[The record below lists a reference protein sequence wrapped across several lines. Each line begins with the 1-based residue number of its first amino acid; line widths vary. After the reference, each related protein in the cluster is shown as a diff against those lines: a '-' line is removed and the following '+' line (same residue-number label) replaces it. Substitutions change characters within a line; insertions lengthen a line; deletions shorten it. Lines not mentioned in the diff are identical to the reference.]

1 MRMATSPQM
10 TFSSQSQQFTWCC
23 LRGTCSSWFLQNG
36 ARGDLGRLTPSRKQC
51 PWQAGEA
58 PGGRIPALH
67 TPCELHTQDMEQ
79 GCSRALK
86 HRKRQGHQH
95 PGSGKGCSWVS
106 AAVAGMQV
114 QVSASCRAFREPQ
127 SSLCLHQWLLQFLN
141 ISPFGKNLSM
151 FYDERIM
158 TNDK

>member
-1 MRMATSPQM
+1 MRMATTPQM

-36 ARGDLGRLTPSRKQC
+36 ARGDLSRLTPSRKQC

-79 GCSRALK
+79 GCSRALEAL
-86 HRKRQGHQH
+86 QTAGPPA
-95 PGSGKGCSWVS
+95 PGQRERAAPGCQQQWLERRCGCQP
-106 AAVAGMQV
+106 VAGLSGNHRV
-114 QVSASCRAFREPQ
+114 ASVYTSGFCSF
-127 SSLCLHQWLLQFLN
+127 
-141 ISPFGKNLSM
+141 
-151 FYDERIM
+151 
-158 TNDK
+158 

>member
-1 MRMATSPQM
+1 MRMATTPQM

-95 PGSGKGCSWVS
+95 PGSGKGLLLGVS
-106 AAVAGMQV
+106 SSGWNAGAGVSQLPGFQGTTEQPLFTPVTSAV
-114 QVSASCRAFREPQ
+114 FEHK
-127 SSLCLHQWLLQFLN
+127 SL
-141 ISPFGKNLSM
+141 
-151 FYDERIM
+151 R
-158 TNDK
+158 